1 VNSRRAATC
10 FHRSPRARV
19 TCPAQDRSQRCPE
32 PGWQDRSTVPNGTP
46 SQLRMQQRPAMSRLR
61 RRLRPIVFSV
71 GTSAGPRASLVVD
84 ERARPRIRR
93 ANDDELTRSLKVAPH
108 GLIVFRTSK
117 VLFIPENIE
126 PTLRHWEAAR
136 RRIAPQPAFEQH
148 CKRLI
153 FARVAYESIM

>member
-1 VNSRRAATC
+1 MCKA
-10 FHRSPRARV
+10 
-19 TCPAQDRSQRCPE
+19 
-32 PGWQDRSTVPNGTP
+32 
-46 SQLRMQQRPAMSRLR
+46 LY
-61 RRLRPIVFSV
+61 
-71 GTSAGPRASLVVD
+71 LVVD

-126 PTLRHWEAAR
+126 PTLLHWEAAR
-136 RRIAPQPAFEQH
+136 RRIAPQPQH

>member
-1 VNSRRAATC
+1 MCKA
-10 FHRSPRARV
+10 
-19 TCPAQDRSQRCPE
+19 
-32 PGWQDRSTVPNGTP
+32 
-46 SQLRMQQRPAMSRLR
+46 LY
-61 RRLRPIVFSV
+61 
-71 GTSAGPRASLVVD
+71 LVVD
-84 ERARPRIRR
+84 ERARLRIRR

-136 RRIAPQPAFEQH
+136 RRIAPQRAFEQH